1 MKCTYRVFPYFAHNN
16 LFLYVSSLTT
26 QQRHAMFLTHF
37 LAYPID
43 QLSGKFQ
50 KDISLYLLKLLTQIV
65 SLFQDMKFYRDLS
78 FIHLS

>member
-1 MKCTYRVFPYFAHNN
+1 
-16 LFLYVSSLTT
+16 
-26 QQRHAMFLTHF
+26 MFLTHF